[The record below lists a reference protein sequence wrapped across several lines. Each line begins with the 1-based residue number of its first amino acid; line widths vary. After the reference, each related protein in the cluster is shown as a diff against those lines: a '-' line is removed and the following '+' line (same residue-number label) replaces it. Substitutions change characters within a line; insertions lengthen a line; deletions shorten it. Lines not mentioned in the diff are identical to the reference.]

1 MIRMV
6 VFDMAGTT
14 IDEDNVVYKTL
25 QKAINEN
32 GFDVS
37 LDQVLEAG
45 AGKEKS
51 QAIKSILKEYL
62 QQEDNKL
69 SDDIYQHFI
78 VLLNEAYRYLD
89 VKPQPNA
96 VELFKILKYKKVLV
110 VLNTGYNSETAYS
123 LLEKLGWVKGKEFD
137 GLITASDVNNNRP
150 DPDMILL
157 AMKRFGIQDA
167 SEVVKLGDSIIDIE
181 EGRNAGCAL
190 SIGIT
195 TGAHSFQQ
203 LQSADPDFIINDL
216 LELVPLVDAESRT
229 RNA

>member
-14 IDEDNVVYKTL
+14 VDENNVVYKTL

-32 GFDVS
+32 GLNVS
-37 LDQVLEAG
+37 LEQVLEAG

-51 QAIKSILKEYL
+51 QAIRSILKDYI
-62 QQEDNKL
+62 QIEDDSL
-69 SDDIYQHFI
+69 TDEIYQHFI
-78 VLLNEAYRYLD
+78 ILLNEAYRYLD
-89 VKPQPNA
+89 VQPQPNA
-96 VELFKILKYKKVLV
+96 IELFRILKQKKILVI
-110 VLNTGYNSETAYS
+110 LNTGYNSETAYS
-123 LLEKLGWVKGKEFD
+123 LLEKLGWIKGMEFD

-167 SEVVKLGDSIIDIE
+167 TEVIKLGDSIIDIE

-203 LQSADPDFIINDL
+203 LQSAGPDFIINDL
-216 LELVPLVDAESRT
+216 LELVPLIR
-229 RNA
+229 

>member
-25 QKAINEN
+25 RKAINEN

-62 QQEDNKL
+62 QKEDNKL

-157 AMKRFGIQDA
+157 AMKRFGIQNA

-216 LELVPLVDAESRT
+216 LELVPLVDA
-229 RNA
+229 